1 MVKIERFR
9 ILVLRTDNVTQ
20 TGPNSAETL
29 SKVRRRYC
37 MSINDILSTSQGQG
51 QVKKGH
57 YIFKNNIMDM

>member
-20 TGPNSAETL
+20 TGPNSAKTL

-37 MSINDILSTSQGQG
+37 MSANDIISTSQGQG
-51 QVKKGH
+51 QVKKDH
-57 YIFKNNIMDM
+57 YI